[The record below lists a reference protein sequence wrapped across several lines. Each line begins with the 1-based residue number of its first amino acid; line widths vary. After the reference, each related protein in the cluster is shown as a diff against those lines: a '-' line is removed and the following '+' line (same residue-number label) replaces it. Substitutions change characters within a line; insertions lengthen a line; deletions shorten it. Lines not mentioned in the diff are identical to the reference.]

1 MECKTKDPQSLEQG
15 DGTEPSVSDIVSLSS
30 NLHLHLPPPFLFLP
44 GLFLACLYSVQQYE
58 ASYSMNSMRF
68 THTHTPCERH

>member
-1 MECKTKDPQSLEQG
+1 MECKTRDPQSLEQG
-15 DGTEPSVSDIVSLSS
+15 DGTELSMSDIVSLSS
-30 NLHLHLPPPFLFLP
+30 NLHLPPPFLLLP

-68 THTHTPCERH
+68 THTHIPCERH